1 MAESGGKQG
10 GDKATKAEKAEKTEQ
25 KPQVDPLAKDHWKKG
40 NSLFEEGN
48 YNDALAEF
56 TEAIKVDQKYA
67 DAYFNRALTYRIM
80 NNFSSAKKD
89 LDKVMELQP
98 KSGDAPLLI
107 GDMAET
113 NNDLLGAR
121 FWYEKALANNPDYT
135 EAKNR
140 LEHIDS
146 LIHVDSTYGKNSKTK
161 QLELN
166 KYDYTETR
174 IEEGQIKKLAF
185 YKSNQKFDSVIGL
198 DKLKKYLKD
207 NIVLAIQ
214 KPDLFKR
221 YGKKLG
227 LGTLLY
233 GPPGAGKTYT
243 VNAIAG
249 EAGANVIIARVNQIV
264 DMYTGNTEKNLHQI
278 FEQARK
284 NPPCIIFFDELDALG
299 VKRGGGG
306 GPEGG
311 ESSALRLAV
320 NQFLVEMSGVEAN
333 PEGIY
338 VIGATNT
345 PWDIDPALKR
355 SGRFGDHVYV
365 APPNYKT
372 RKKLFEYHTR
382 NMPRAHLAW
391 GRLSRATAGYSPAD
405 IERICD
411 KAVMLPLLHEH
422 EHKKPR
428 KLTMGDMIT
437 VLQDK
442 DVNGSSLD
450 EWYSMVKKDVI
461 SKTETQIVDGK
472 KQEIVKEGKLDA
484 EEKILY
490 RSMIKDIKKNTSPLR
505 VGWKRLVRWWGTYV
519 F

>member
-1 MAESGGKQG
+1 LAEGDSKGGSGKGKVDAAKQQQP
-10 GDKATKAEKAEKTEQ
+10 AAYT
-25 KPQVDPLAKDHWKKG
+25 PDPLAKDHWKKG

-48 YNDALAEF
+48 YNDALNEY
-56 TEAIKVDQKYA
+56 TEASKVDPKYP
-67 DAYFNRALTYRIM
+67 DAYFNRALTYRIL
-80 NNFSSAKKD
+80 NNFGSAKKD
-89 LDKVMELQP
+89 LDTVMELQP
-98 KSGDAPLLI
+98 KSHDAPLLI
-107 GDMAET
+107 GDMAAA

-121 FWYEKALANNPDYT
+121 FWYEKALANNPDYS

-146 LIHVDSTYGKNSKTK
+146 LIHIDSTYGKNQKTK
-161 QLELN
+161 GLELE
-166 KYDYTETR
+166 KYDYNETK
-174 IEEGQIKKLAF
+174 IQEGQIKNLAF

-198 DKLKKYLKD
+198 DKLKRYMRE
-207 NIVLAIQ
+207 NIVLAIE
-214 KPDLFKR
+214 KPELFKK

-233 GPPGAGKTYT
+233 GPPGVGKTYT

-264 DMYTGNTEKNLHQI
+264 DMYTGNTEKNLHAI

-306 GPEGG
+306 DAGG

-345 PWDIDPALKR
+345 PWDIDSALKR
-355 SGRFGDHVYV
+355 SGRFGDHIYV
-365 APPNYKT
+365 QPPNYSA
-372 RKKLFEYHTR
+372 RKKLFEFHTK

-391 GRLSRATAGYSPAD
+391 GRLARATAGYSPAD
-405 IERICD
+405 IERLCD
-411 KAVMLPLLHEH
+411 KAIMLPLLHEH
-422 EHKKPR
+422 QHSKGR
-428 KLTMGDMIT
+428 MLTMGDMLT

-442 DVNGSSLD
+442 DINGSSLD
-450 EWYSMVKKDVI
+450 EWYNMVKKDVI

-484 EEKILY
+484 EEKIIY
-490 RSMIKDIKKNTSPLR
+490 KAMVKDIKKNTSAMR
-505 VGWKRLVRWWGTYV
+505 ITWKKFVRWWATYIG
-519 F
+519 